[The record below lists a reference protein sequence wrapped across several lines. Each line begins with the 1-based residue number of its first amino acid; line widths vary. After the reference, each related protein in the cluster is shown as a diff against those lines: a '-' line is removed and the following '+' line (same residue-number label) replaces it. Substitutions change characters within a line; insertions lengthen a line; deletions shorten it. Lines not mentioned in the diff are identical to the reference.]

1 MAKPKN
7 EVHKGEKAFELHKNI
22 GKNEGLRRIL
32 LVKNIAL
39 LVDMYDEEYYKDI
52 LGDEEAEWVAYLA
65 QLEIYYTRNQVYTYT
80 KIYRHLTQHLKIEPE
95 RWLDLPI
102 TRLSECLLLL
112 TKENVKEW
120 FTKANVLTSKDW
132 QIELKQAKGL
142 ISEEDE
148 HEHDIVQYDICRIC
162 GSKTKHRHDSR

>member
-52 LGDEEAEWVAYLA
+52 LGDEEARNGTVSVRARSGS
-65 QLEIYYTRNQVYTYT
+65 QKNGVPLEDFVVDIFAEISNR
-80 KIYRHLTQHLKIEPE
+80 E
-95 RWLDLPI
+95 RV
-102 TRLSECLLLL
+102 LS
-112 TKENVKEW
+112 
-120 FTKANVLTSKDW
+120 
-132 QIELKQAKGL
+132 
-142 ISEEDE
+142 
-148 HEHDIVQYDICRIC
+148 IVD
-162 GSKTKHRHDSR
+162 